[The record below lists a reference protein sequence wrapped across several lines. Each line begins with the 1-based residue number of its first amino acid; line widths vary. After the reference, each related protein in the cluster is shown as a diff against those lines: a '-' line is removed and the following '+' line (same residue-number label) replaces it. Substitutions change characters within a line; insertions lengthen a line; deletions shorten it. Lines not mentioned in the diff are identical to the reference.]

1 MKFKIFKF
9 KSVKSTNEEAIKLIK
24 ENKKKIGCI
33 FSEVQTKGRGTY
45 GKKWV
50 SKKGNFFG
58 SIFFQLKKNYPTFEQ
73 FSIINPIIISDIIK
87 NFCDEDKINIKFPN
101 DIFLNRK
108 KICGILQEVISF
120 NRKNFLIIGIGINI
134 ISNPTIKKRYQATN
148 IFYESKNLTNSSE
161 IAKLLIKSYEFF
173 FLNIQSFNFS
183 NFKKKID
190 LMSIK
195 I

>member
-173 FLNIQSFNFS
+173 FLKIKSFNFS

-190 LMSIK
+190 LI
-195 I
+195 

>member
-190 LMSIK
+190 LM
-195 I
+195 

>member
-173 FLNIQSFNFS
+173 FLNIQ
-183 NFKKKID
+183 
-190 LMSIK
+190 
-195 I
+195 